1 MSRSVEF
8 SAKVAVGIN
17 GVAIMEIWEKPTD
30 DCLPQGLILDD
41 INNIGLDEWFE
52 WVCTNENRPQIPAIY
67 AINGTAR
74 FSEDDVDYHAS
85 QIRLISYV

>member
-1 MSRSVEF
+1 MNGTIEF
-8 SAKVAVGIN
+8 TVKVAVGVN
-17 GVAIMEIWEKPTD
+17 GVAVMEIWEKALD
-30 DCLPQGLILDD
+30 GQLPGGLIRDD
-41 INNIGLDEWFE
+41 INNVGSNEWLE
-52 WVCTNENRPQIPAIY
+52 WVCTDNNQPQIPAVY